1 MKKNTTLGDMMNLRR
16 IVGGLVRVHV
26 GFALVRVN
34 SLGKVY
40 PAKTNVNVFELLH
53 RRLKKK

>member
-1 MKKNTTLGDMMNLRR
+1 MMNLRR